1 MTPTADLWLHEG
13 PWADQLATPTGH
25 PAWRSLDG
33 VVLRAYRAAAAP
45 GWTPLRPL
53 KALQGASWGA
63 LATYHYVVE
72 TDIDPENVVEF
83 NAWYDREHLPGLAAV
98 PGTVRAARYQRAASP
113 RFVACYDLTSPGA
126 LERPEWL
133 AVRGTE
139 WSSWVRPMFRNTR
152 RTMFSAVRVRW
163 PDG

>member
-1 MTPTADLWLHEG
+1 MTTADLWLHEATWDDTLASPAG
-13 PWADQLATPTGH
+13 PPG
-25 PAWRSLDG
+25 WRSLDG
-33 VVLRAYRAAAAP
+33 TVLRQYRAAATP

-53 KALQGASWGA
+53 KALKGASWGA
-63 LATYHYVVE
+63 LATHHYVVE
-72 TDIDPENVVEF
+72 TDIDEANVAEF

-98 PGTVRAARYQRAASP
+98 PGTVRAARYQRAGSP
-113 RFVACYDLTSPGA
+113 RFLACYDLVSPDT

-139 WSSWVRPMFRNTR
+139 WSAWVRPMFRNTR

-163 PDG
+163 PDA